1 MDLATYISF
10 GDELSKIAL
19 DAETLSNLADRYQ
32 KEYLEGGKLPSNA
45 PDEVYSNP
53 KLAMTGSNTFSPA
66 RALSQTRAVGSFQ
79 DKVVHKGDRIRPPT
93 MGQNFKIPSI
103 PGE

>member
-1 MDLATYISF
+1 MHLGSYISF

-19 DAETLSNLADRYQ
+19 DGETRANLADRYQ
-32 KEYLEGGKLPSNA
+32 KEYLEGGKIPSNA

-53 KLAMTGSNTFSPA
+53 KLAMTGSGTFTPG
-66 RALSQTRAVGSFQ
+66 RALSQTKAVGSFQ
-79 DKVVHKGDRIRPPT
+79 DKIIHKGDRLRPPT
-93 MGQNFKIPSI
+93 MGQNFKIPS